1 MYILIELRDLKSFD
15 YDQSDTKDRLR
26 CLDEWDFCFCGKHPL
41 LMTRIQVRAQV
52 SIVLRIA
59 RYSILPNI
67 LSQILVFIQSDGLFS
82 SICKCIRICFKSW
95 PKQALPQ
102 QIE

>member
-1 MYILIELRDLKSFD
+1 
-15 YDQSDTKDRLR
+15 
-26 CLDEWDFCFCGKHPL
+26 
-41 LMTRIQVRAQV
+41 MTRIQVRAQV

-95 PKQALPQ
+95 PKQALTQ
-102 QIE
+102 QIELRAAKALTDLCTSSFVRI